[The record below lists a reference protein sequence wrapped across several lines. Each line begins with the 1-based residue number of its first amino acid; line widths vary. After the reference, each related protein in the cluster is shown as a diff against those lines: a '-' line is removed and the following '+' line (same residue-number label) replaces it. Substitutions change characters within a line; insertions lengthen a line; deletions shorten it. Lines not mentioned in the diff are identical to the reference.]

1 MRATGWLETLSQDLR
16 YATRRLRTN
25 PTFTVV
31 ATLSLAIGIGANTTI
46 FSAINAVLLRPLP
59 YSDSARLVEIFN
71 ARVNEPGALTDVS
84 TADMARWRA
93 ENQIFERLEMA
104 SQPEMVAMSD
114 PGNPERISIQRVT
127 PGLFPMLGVGTVL
140 GYIPDERDVGPSAA
154 DPVFISYEFWQR
166 HFHGDPKILGRSFF
180 SENFFV
186 TVVAVVSPGFD
197 LYGEGTPDVFEPWGL
212 PTKIEPSDNDRW
224 LQAFGKLKPEITI
237 EQAQA
242 SMNVVSRH
250 LAEAYPDTNKGLMA
264 TLRPLHEALF
274 GWTRP
279 LLVPLAVAAAFVLLI
294 ACSNIASLLLSR
306 ASGRR
311 KEIGIRVALGAN
323 RVRLIR
329 QMLTESFLLSLMGGF
344 VGMLVSALG
353 IKFFVAITPL
363 WFPRGI
369 GITIDGRVLAFTFAV
384 SLVAG
389 VVFGLTPALSASKS
403 DVNESLKE
411 SSHSSAPAAR
421 LRARSVFVVAEVAL
435 ALVLLVC
442 AGLMVNSL
450 IRVLHTDPG
459 FDPSGLLTAEIRL
472 TGKKYFDVSPLEKTG
487 FDLVTPQVAL
497 FSQQVVEKLKELP
510 GVESAGVID
519 WLPMAANSE
528 HSSRGFAIG
537 GRAPVVQGERSRA
550 MFDAV
555 SSDYFRVMRVPLRKG
570 RTITE
575 QDTETAPWV
584 VVVNEAMAR
593 KFWPNQNPIGEI
605 ITLDTVPQERPREV
619 VGIVGDVRQ
628 FQLAREP
635 MPEMYVPYPQQPAQC
650 PPGLDETRLHK
661 SLVVRTGVVSKSLVE
676 AVHRAILE
684 QAGDSP
690 VFGIATV
697 QQTVS
702 DSTRSTRFFSQL
714 LGTFAAVALLL
725 AAIGIYGV
733 ISNSVSERTREMGL
747 RIAMG
752 AQRSQ
757 VLALVL
763 KKGFF
768 LCSLG
773 VTIGIAASFMATPV
787 LSTLLYG
794 IGAHDTVTLVSVSL
808 LLVGVGILAAYI
820 PALRATRVDPI
831 VALRHE

>member
-1 MRATGWLETLSQDLR
+1 MRATGWVETLAQDLR
-16 YATRRLRTN
+16 YAVRRLRAN
-25 PTFTVV
+25 PAFTIV
-31 ATLSLAIGIGANTTI
+31 ATLSLAIGISANTTI

-59 YSDSARLVEIFN
+59 YSDRDRLVEIFN
-71 ARVNEPGALTDVS
+71 ARVNERGALTDVS
-84 TADMARWRA
+84 TMDIARWRA

-104 SQPEMVAMSD
+104 SVPEMVAMSD

-127 PGLFPMLGVGTVL
+127 PGLFPMLGVGAVL
-140 GYIPDERDVGPSAA
+140 GNIPDEQDLGRSAA
-154 DPVFISYEFWQR
+154 NPVFISYEFWQR

-180 SENFFV
+180 SESFFV
-186 TVVAVVSPGFD
+186 TVVGIVSPGFD

-264 TLRPLHEALF
+264 TLRPLQEALF
-274 GWTRP
+274 GWSRP
-279 LLVPLAVAAAFVLLI
+279 LLVPLAVGAAFVLLI

-311 KEIGIRVALGAN
+311 KEIGIRVALGAD
-323 RVRLIR
+323 RMRLIR
-329 QMLTESFLLSLMGGF
+329 QMLTESFLLSLVGGF
-344 VGMLVSALG
+344 VGLLFSALG
-353 IKFFVAITPL
+353 IKFFASITPL

-369 GITIDGRVLAFTFAV
+369 GITIDGRVLAFTFVV

-403 DVNESLKE
+403 DVNDSLKE
-411 SSHSSAPAAR
+411 SGRSSAPAAR

-435 ALVLLVC
+435 GLVLLVC

-450 IRVLHTDPG
+450 IRVLHADPG
-459 FDPSGLLTAEIRL
+459 FDPSRLLTAEIRL

-497 FSQQVVEKLKELP
+497 FSQQIVEKLKELP
-510 GVESAGVID
+510 GVESAAVID

-528 HSSRGFAIG
+528 HSGRGFAIG
-537 GRAPVVQGERSRA
+537 GRAPVVQGERSRVL
-550 MFDAV
+550 FNAV
-555 SSDYFRVMRVPLRKG
+555 SSDYFRVMRIPLRKG
-570 RTITE
+570 RTIRE
-575 QDTETAPWV
+575 QDTETSPWV

-593 KFWPNQNPIGEI
+593 RFWPNQNPIGEI
-605 ITLDTVPQERPREV
+605 ITLDTVPQEKPREI
-619 VGIVGDVRQ
+619 VGVVGDVRQ
-628 FQLAREP
+628 FQLARQP
-635 MPEMYVPYPQQPAQC
+635 LPEMYVPYPQQTAQC

-661 SLVVRTGVVSKSLVE
+661 SLVVRTGAVSKSLVDS
-676 AVHRAILE
+676 VRRTVLE

-690 VFGIATV
+690 VFGITTV

-714 LGTFAAVALLL
+714 LGTFAVIALLL

-733 ISNSVSERTREMGL
+733 TSNSVSERTREIGV

-752 AQRSQ
+752 SQRGQ
-757 VLALVL
+757 VLTLVL
-763 KKGFF
+763 WKALF

-773 VTIGIAASFMATPV
+773 VTIGIATSFVAAP
-787 LSTLLYG
+787 LLEALLYG
-794 IGAHDTVTLVSVSL
+794 VGAHDMVTWACVSL
-808 LLVGVGILAAYI
+808 LLVGVGMLAAFI